1 MRRWDRGWRYLLRV
15 AVAVVVTLLFIFPVF
30 WLAMISIKTPDDIYA
45 YPPVWFPSEVH
56 FSSYVTLFRD
66 GDAWSVWNS
75 LVTAGVS
82 TVLAMLIGTTAA
94 YSIVR
99 FRTGGDHLAI
109 WIISQRMI
117 PPICVAF
124 PIYLLFVS
132 WQLVDTYIGL
142 ILLYTAFNVPY
153 VTWMM
158 RGYIQEIPLELEQSA
173 LVDGLTRWAVL
184 RKVVLPMARAGLFA
198 TAVFTF
204 IFAWN
209 DFLFALILTKSEVV
223 TYTVKVTGYFGSQ
236 STFWS
241 KIGAMSMLGVLPMM
255 FVVGT
260 MQRFIVRGMSMGAVK
275 G

>member
-1 MRRWDRGWRYLLRV
+1 MKRWDKGWRLALRTAI
-15 AVAVVVTLLFIFPVF
+15 AVFAAVLFLFPIY
-30 WLAMISIKTPDDIYA
+30 WLAAISIKSPDEIFA
-45 YPPVWFPSEVH
+45 YPPVWVPGGFDI
-56 FSSYVTLFRD
+56 SSYITLFRD
-66 GDAWSVWNS
+66 GDAWAVWHS

-82 TVLAMLIGTTAA
+82 TVLAMLFGTLAA

-99 FRTGGDHLAI
+99 YRTGGDNLAI

-117 PPICVAF
+117 PPICIAF
-124 PIYLLFVS
+124 PVFLLFVS
-132 WQLVDTYIGL
+132 WQIVDTYAGL
-142 ILLYTAFNVPY
+142 ILLYTAFNIPY

-158 RGYIQEIPLELEQSA
+158 RGYLQEIPLELERSA
-173 LVDGLTRWAVL
+173 LVDGLSRWAVL
-184 RKVVLPMARAGLFA
+184 WKVVLPMARAGLFA

-209 DFLFALILTKSEVV
+209 EFLFALILTGSEVV

-241 KIGAMSMLGVLPMM
+241 KIGAMSMLGVLPMI

-260 MQRFIVRGMSMGAVK
+260 MQRFIVRGISMGAVK

>member
-1 MRRWDRGWRYLLRV
+1 MTRWDNGWRYFGRIALVLI
-15 AVAVVVTLLFIFPVF
+15 VTLIFVFPVF
-30 WLAMISIKTPDDIYA
+30 WLAMISIKTPNDIYA
-45 YPPVWFPSEVH
+45 YPPVWLPSQVH
-56 FSSYVTLFRD
+56 FSSYITLFRD

-75 LVTAGVS
+75 LVTAGIS
-82 TVLAMLIGTTAA
+82 TVLAMIIGTTAA

-124 PIYLLFVS
+124 PIFLLFVS
-132 WQLVDTYIGL
+132 WKMIDTYLGL

-173 LVDGLTRWAVL
+173 LVDGLSRWAVL

-241 KIGAMSMLGVLPMM
+241 KIGALSMLGVLPMM
-255 FVVGT
+255 LVVGT

>member
-1 MRRWDRGWRYLLRV
+1 MKRWDKGWRL
-15 AVAVVVTLLFIFPVF
+15 AVRLGCAIVVTLLFLFPIY
-30 WLAMISIKTPDDIYA
+30 WLAAISIKTPEEIYA
-45 YPPVWFPSEVH
+45 FPPVWIPSG
-56 FSSYVTLFRD
+56 FQLSSYITLFKD
-66 GDAWSVWNS
+66 GDAWSVWHS

-82 TVLAMLIGTTAA
+82 TVFAMVIGSIAA

-124 PIYLLFVS
+124 PIFLLFVA
-132 WQLVDTYIGL
+132 WQWVDTYIGL
-142 ILLYTAFNVPY
+142 IVLYTAFNVPY

-173 LVDGLTRWAVL
+173 LVDGLSRWAVL
-184 RKVVLPMARAGLFA
+184 HKVVMPMARAGLFA

-241 KIGAMSMLGVLPMM
+241 KISAMSMLGVLPMIL
-255 FVVGT
+255 VVGT
-260 MQRFIVRGMSMGAVK
+260 MQRFIVRGISMGAVK

>member
-1 MRRWDRGWRYLLRV
+1 MIRWDKGWRLAMRV
-15 AVAVVVTLLFIFPVF
+15 ACALIVALLFLFPIY
-30 WLAMISIKTPDDIYA
+30 WLAAISIKSPEEIFA
-45 YPPVWFPSEVH
+45 FPPVWIPSG
-56 FSSYVTLFRD
+56 FNISSYITLFRD

-75 LVTAGVS
+75 LVTASIS
-82 TVLAMLIGTTAA
+82 TVFAMIFGTLAA

-99 FRTGGDHLAI
+99 YKTGGNHLAI

-124 PIYLLFVS
+124 PIFLLFVS
-132 WQLVDTYIGL
+132 WKLVDTYTGL

-173 LVDGLTRWAVL
+173 MVDGLSRWAVL
-184 RKVVLPMARAGLFA
+184 WKVVMPMAKAGLFA

-209 DFLFALILTKSEVV
+209 DFLFALILSRSEVV
-223 TYTVKVTGYFGSQ
+223 TYPVKVTGYFGSQ

-241 KIGAMSMLGVLPMM
+241 KIGAMSMLGVLPLIL
-255 FVVGT
+255 VVGT
-260 MQRFIVRGMSMGAVK
+260 MQRFIVRGISMGAVK

>member
-1 MRRWDRGWRYLLRV
+1 MIRWDRGWRLWLRTALALFV
-15 AVAVVVTLLFIFPVF
+15 TAVFVFPVY
-30 WLAMISIKTPDDIYA
+30 WLAAISVKSPDEIYA
-45 YPPVWFPSEVH
+45 YPPVWIPGEVH

-66 GDAWSVWNS
+66 GDAWAVWNS

-82 TVLAMLIGTTAA
+82 TVLAMFIGTIAA

-99 FRTGGDHLAI
+99 FRTGGDHLSI

-124 PIYLLFVS
+124 PIFLLYVS
-132 WQLVDTYIGL
+132 LQIVDTHIGL

-173 LVDGLTRWAVL
+173 LVDGLTRWATL
-184 RKVVLPMARAGLFA
+184 RKVVMPMARAGLFA

-241 KIGAMSMLGVLPMM
+241 KIGAMSMLGVLPMIV
-255 FVVGT
+255 VVGT
-260 MQRFIVRGMSMGAVK
+260 MQRFIVRGISMGAVK

>member
-1 MRRWDRGWRYLLRV
+1 MIRWDRGWRLGLRFGIALL
-15 AVAVVVTLLFIFPVF
+15 VTALFVFPVY
-30 WLAMISIKTPDDIYA
+30 WLAAISVKIPEEIYA
-45 YPPVWFPSEVH
+45 YPPVWIPSEIQ
-56 FSSYVTLFRD
+56 FSGYRTLFRD

-82 TVLAMLIGTTAA
+82 TALAMIFGSIAA

-99 FRTGGDHLAI
+99 YRTGGNHLAI

-124 PIYLLFVS
+124 PVFLLYVA
-132 WQLVDTYIGL
+132 WQWVDTYLGL
-142 ILLYTAFNVPY
+142 IILYTAFNLPY

-173 LVDGLTRWAVL
+173 LVDGLTRWQVL
-184 RKVVLPMARAGLFA
+184 RKVVMPMAKAGLFA
-198 TAVFTF
+198 TTVFTF

-255 FVVGT
+255 LVVGT
-260 MQRFIVRGMSMGAVK
+260 MQRFIVRGISMGAVK

>member
-1 MRRWDRGWRYLLRV
+1 MIRWDKGWRLWLRV
-15 AVAVVVTLLFIFPVF
+15 ALALFVTLLFVFPVY

-45 YPPVWFPSEVH
+45 YPPVWVPSEIH
-56 FSSYVTLFRD
+56 FSSYISLFRD

-82 TVLAMLIGTTAA
+82 TLLAMLIGTAAA
-94 YSIVR
+94 YSLVR
-99 FRTGGDHLAI
+99 FRTGGEHLAT

-117 PPICVAF
+117 PPITVAF
-124 PIYLLFVS
+124 PIFLLFVA
-132 WQLVDTYIGL
+132 WEWIDTRYGL

-173 LVDGLTRWAVL
+173 LVDGLSRPAVL
-184 RKVVLPMARAGLFA
+184 YKVVLPMARAGFFA

-209 DFLFALILTKSEVV
+209 DFLFALILTKSEAV

-255 FVVGT
+255 LVVAT

>member
-1 MRRWDRGWRYLLRV
+1 MIRWDKGWRLALRV
-15 AVAVVVTLLFIFPVF
+15 TLALFVTLIFVFPVF
-30 WLAMISIKTPDDIYA
+30 WLAMISIKTPKDIYA
-45 YPPVWFPSEVH
+45 YPPVWFPSEVQ
-56 FSSYVTLFRD
+56 FSSYFTLFRD
-66 GDAWSVWNS
+66 GDAWAVWHS

-82 TVLAMLIGTTAA
+82 TILAMVIGTMAA

-124 PIYLLFVS
+124 PVFLLFVS
-132 WQLVDTYIGL
+132 WNLVGARLGL
-142 ILLYTAFNVPY
+142 ILLHTAFNVPY

-173 LVDGLTRWAVL
+173 LVDGLSRWAVL

-209 DFLFALILTKSEVV
+209 DFLFALVLTKSEVV
-223 TYTVKVTGYFGSQ
+223 TYTVKVTGYFGPQ

-241 KIGAMSMLGVLPMM
+241 KIGAMSMLGVLPMI

>member
-1 MRRWDRGWRYLLRV
+1 MIRWDKGWRMALRT
-15 AVAVVVTLLFIFPVF
+15 ALALFITLLFFFPVY
-30 WLAMISIKTPDDIYA
+30 WLAMISIKSPDEIYA
-45 YPPVWFPSEVH
+45 YPPVWIPSEIRL
-56 FSSYVTLFRD
+56 SSYITLFRD

-82 TVLAMLIGTTAA
+82 TVFAMFIGTIAA

-99 FRTGGDHLAI
+99 FKTGGEHLAI

-124 PIYLLFVS
+124 PIFLLFVA
-132 WQLVDTYIGL
+132 WQWVDTRFGL
-142 ILLYTAFNVPY
+142 IILYTAFNVPY

-173 LVDGLTRWAVL
+173 LVDGLSRWAVL
-184 RKVVLPMARAGLFA
+184 RKVVFPMARAGLFA

-209 DFLFALILTKSEVV
+209 DFLFALILTKSEAV
-223 TYTVKVTGYFGSQ
+223 TYTVQVTGYFGSQ

-241 KIGAMSMLGVLPMM
+241 KIGALSMLGVLPMM
-255 FVVGT
+255 LVVAT
-260 MQRFIVRGMSMGAVK
+260 MQRFIVRGMSLGAVK

>member
-1 MRRWDRGWRYLLRV
+1 MIRWDQGWRLWLRV
-15 AVAVVVTLLFIFPVF
+15 AIALFATLIFVFPVY

-45 YPPVWFPSEVH
+45 YPPVWIPSEVH
-56 FSSYVTLFRD
+56 FSSYVALFRD

-75 LVTAGVS
+75 LVTASVS
-82 TVLAMLIGTTAA
+82 TLLAMLIGTTAA
-94 YSIVR
+94 YSLVR
-99 FRTGGDHLAI
+99 FRTGGNHLAI

-117 PPICVAF
+117 PPIAVAF
-124 PIYLLFVS
+124 PIFLLFVA
-132 WQLVDTYIGL
+132 WQWIDTLYGL

-173 LVDGLTRWAVL
+173 QVDGLSRWAVL
-184 RKVVLPMARAGLFA
+184 YKVVLPMVRAGFFA

-209 DFLFALILTKSEVV
+209 DFLFALILTKSEAV

-241 KIGAMSMLGVLPMM
+241 KIGAMSMLGVLPMI
-255 FVVGT
+255 VVVAT
-260 MQRFIVRGMSMGAVK
+260 MQRFIVRGMSLGAVK

>member
-1 MRRWDRGWRYLLRV
+1 MIKWDKGWRLCLRV
-15 AVAVVVTLLFIFPVF
+15 SCAVLVTLFFLFPIY
-30 WLAMISIKTPDDIYA
+30 WLAIMSIKTPEEVFA
-45 YPPVWFPSEVH
+45 YPPVWLPSTFEL
-56 FSSYVTLFRD
+56 SSFITLFRD
-66 GDAWSVWNS
+66 GDAWAVWNS

-82 TVLAMLIGTTAA
+82 TILAMFFGTLAA
-94 YSIVR
+94 YSLVR
-99 FRTGGDHLAI
+99 FKTGGDHLAI

-124 PIYLLFVS
+124 PIFLLFVS
-132 WQLVDTYIGL
+132 WQIVDTYFGL
-142 ILLYTAFNVPY
+142 IILYTAFNLPY
-153 VTWMM
+153 VIWMM
-158 RGYIQEIPLELEQSA
+158 RGYIQEIPIELEQSA

-184 RKVVLPMARAGLFA
+184 WKVIMPMARAGLFA

-209 DFLFALILTKSEVV
+209 DFLFALILSRSEVV
-223 TYTVKVTGYFGSQ
+223 TYPVKVTGYFGSQ

-241 KIGAMSMLGVLPMM
+241 KIGAMSMLGVLPMI

>member
-1 MRRWDRGWRYLLRV
+1 MIRWDRGWRLFLRV
-15 AVAVVVTLLFIFPVF
+15 ALALFATLIFVFPVY
-30 WLAMISIKTPDDIYA
+30 WLAMISIKIPDDIYA
-45 YPPVWFPSEVH
+45 YPPVWIPSEIH
-56 FSSYVTLFRD
+56 FSSYLTLFRD
-66 GDAWSVWNS
+66 GDVWSVWHS

-82 TVLAMLIGTTAA
+82 TVLAMLIGTVAA

-124 PIYLLFVS
+124 PVFLLFVW
-132 WQLVDTYIGL
+132 WQWVDTYAGL

-173 LVDGLTRWAVL
+173 LVDGLSRWEVL

>member
-1 MRRWDRGWRYLLRV
+1 MKRWDRGWRLALRLGC
-15 AVAVVVTLLFIFPVF
+15 AVVVTLIFVF
-30 WLAMISIKTPDDIYA
+30 PIYWLAAISIKSPEEIYA
-45 YPPVWFPSEVH
+45 YPPVWVPASFEL
-56 FSSYVTLFRD
+56 SSYLTLFRD
-66 GDAWSVWNS
+66 GDAWSVWHS

-82 TVLAMLIGTTAA
+82 TVLAMLIGSIAA

-99 FRTGGDHLAI
+99 FRTGGNHLAI

-124 PIYLLFVS
+124 PIFLLFVA
-132 WQLVDTYIGL
+132 WQWIDTYIGL
-142 ILLYTAFNVPY
+142 IVLYTAFNVPY

-158 RGYIQEIPLELEQSA
+158 RGYIQEIPVELEQSA
-173 LVDGLTRWAVL
+173 MVDGLSRWQVL

-209 DFLFALILTKSEVV
+209 DFVFALILTKSEVV

-241 KIGAMSMLGVLPMM
+241 KISAMSMLGVLPMIL
-255 FVVGT
+255 VVGF
-260 MQRFIVRGMSMGAVK
+260 MQRFIVRGISMGAVK

>member
-1 MRRWDRGWRYLLRV
+1 MIRWDRGWRLALRLCL
-15 AVAVVVTLLFIFPVF
+15 ALGVTAIFCFPVY
-30 WLAMISIKTPDDIYA
+30 WLAMISVKSPDEIYA
-45 YPPVWFPSEVH
+45 YPPVWFPSEFR
-56 FSSYVTLFRD
+56 FSSYATLFRD
-66 GDAWSVWNS
+66 GDAWSVWHS

-82 TVLAMLIGTTAA
+82 TVLAMVIGTFAA

-99 FRTGGDHLAI
+99 FRTGGEHLPI

-117 PPICVAF
+117 PPICVVF
-124 PIYLLFVS
+124 PIFLLFVS
-132 WQLVDTYIGL
+132 WQWIDTYLGL

-158 RGYIQEIPLELEQSA
+158 RGYVQEIPIELEQSA
-173 LVDGLTRWAVL
+173 LIDGLSRWQVL
-184 RKVVLPMARAGLFA
+184 WKVVLPMAKAGLFA

-209 DFLFALILTKSEVV
+209 DFIFALILTKSEVV
-223 TYTVKVTGYFGSQ
+223 TYPVKVTGYFGSQ

-255 FVVGT
+255 LVVGT
-260 MQRFIVRGMSMGAVK
+260 MQRFIVRGMTMGAVK

>member
-1 MRRWDRGWRYLLRV
+1 MKQWDKGWRLILRTAI
-15 AVAVVVTLLFIFPVF
+15 AVFAALIFIFPIY
-30 WLAMISIKTPDDIYA
+30 WLAAISIKSPEEIFA
-45 YPPVWFPSEVH
+45 YPPVWIPEGFNL
-56 FSSYVTLFRD
+56 SSYVTLFRD
-66 GDAWSVWNS
+66 GDAWAVWHS

-82 TVLAMLIGTTAA
+82 TVFAMLFGTLAA

-99 FRTGGDHLAI
+99 YRTGGDNLAI

-117 PPICVAF
+117 PPICIAF
-124 PIYLLFVS
+124 PVFLLFVG
-132 WQLVDTYIGL
+132 WQLVDTYTGL
-142 ILLYTAFNVPY
+142 IVLYTAFNIPY

-158 RGYIQEIPLELEQSA
+158 RGYLQEIPQELEQSA
-173 LVDGLTRWAVL
+173 LVDGLSRWAVL
-184 RKVVLPMARAGLFA
+184 WKVVMPMARAGLFA

-209 DFLFALILTKSEVV
+209 EFLFALILTGSDVV

-241 KIGAMSMLGVLPMM
+241 KIGAMSMLGVLPMI

-260 MQRFIVRGMSMGAVK
+260 MQRFIVRGISMGAVK

>member
-1 MRRWDRGWRYLLRV
+1 MKRWDRGWRMSLRFFV
-15 AVAVVVTLLFIFPVF
+15 ALAVTAVFVFPVY
-30 WLAMISIKTPDDIYA
+30 WLAAISVKSPDEIYA
-45 YPPVWFPSEVH
+45 YPPVWFPGEFR
-56 FSSYVTLFRD
+56 FSSYITLFRD
-66 GDAWSVWNS
+66 GDAWAIWNS

-82 TVLAMLIGTTAA
+82 TFFAMLIGTTAA

-99 FRTGGDHLAI
+99 FRTGGNNLAI

-117 PPICVAF
+117 PPICIAF
-124 PIYLLFVS
+124 PLFLLYVS
-132 WQLVDTYIGL
+132 WQLIDTYIGL
-142 ILLYTAFNVPY
+142 IILYTAFNLPY

-173 LVDGLTRWAVL
+173 LVDGLTRWATL
-184 RKVVLPMARAGLFA
+184 RKVVLPMAKAGLFA

-241 KIGAMSMLGVLPMM
+241 KIGAMSMLGVIPMLL
-255 FVVGT
+255 VVGT
-260 MQRFIVRGMSMGAVK
+260 MQRFIVRGLSMGAVK

>member
-1 MRRWDRGWRYLLRV
+1 MIRWDRGWRLWLRLSLALLTAIV
-15 AVAVVVTLLFIFPVF
+15 FVFPVY
-30 WLAMISIKTPDDIYA
+30 WLAAISVKSAEEIYA
-45 YPPVWFPSEVH
+45 YPPVWFPSAFH

-66 GDAWSVWNS
+66 GDAWAVWNS
-75 LVTAGVS
+75 LITAGVS
-82 TVLAMLIGTTAA
+82 TLLAMFFGTLAA

-99 FRTGGDHLAI
+99 FKTGGEHLPM
-109 WIISQRMI
+109 WIISQRMV

-124 PIYLLFVS
+124 PVFLLFVS
-132 WQLVDTYIGL
+132 LGLIDNFAGL
-142 ILLYTAFNVPY
+142 ILLYTAFNIPY

-158 RGYIQEIPLELEQSA
+158 RGYIQDIPVELEQSA
-173 LVDGLTRWAVL
+173 LVDGLTRWSTL
-184 RKVVLPMARAGLFA
+184 WKVVLPMARAGLFA

-209 DFLFALILTKSEVV
+209 DFLFALILTKAEVV

-241 KIGAMSMLGVLPMM
+241 KIGAMSMLGVLPMI

-260 MQRFIVRGMSMGAVK
+260 MQRFIVRGMTLGAVK

>member
-1 MRRWDRGWRYLLRV
+1 MIRWDKGWRLWLRV
-15 AVAVVVTLLFIFPVF
+15 ALALFVTLLFVFPVY

-45 YPPVWFPSEVH
+45 YPPVWVPSEIH
-56 FSSYVTLFRD
+56 FSSYISLFRD

-82 TVLAMLIGTTAA
+82 TLLAMLIGTAAA
-94 YSIVR
+94 YSLVR
-99 FRTGGDHLAI
+99 FRTGGDHLAT

-117 PPICVAF
+117 PPITVAF
-124 PIYLLFVS
+124 PIFLLFVA
-132 WQLVDTYIGL
+132 WEWIDTRYGL

-173 LVDGLTRWAVL
+173 LVDGLSRPAVL
-184 RKVVLPMARAGLFA
+184 YKVVLPMARAGFFA

-209 DFLFALILTKSEVV
+209 DFLFALILTKSEAV

-255 FVVGT
+255 LVVAT

>member
-1 MRRWDRGWRYLLRV
+1 MRRWDRGWRLFLRT
-15 AVAVVVTLLFIFPVF
+15 AIAVVAAIIFIFPIY
-30 WLAMISIKTPDDIYA
+30 WLAAISIKSPEEIFA
-45 YPPVWFPSEVH
+45 YPPVWIPAGFDL
-56 FSSYVTLFRD
+56 SSYVTLFRD
-66 GDAWSVWNS
+66 GDAWAVWHS

-82 TVLAMLIGTTAA
+82 TLLAMLFGTLAA

-99 FRTGGDHLAI
+99 YRTGGDNLAI

-117 PPICVAF
+117 PPICIAF
-124 PIYLLFVS
+124 PVFLLFVS
-132 WQLVDTYIGL
+132 WQIVDTYTGL
-142 ILLYTAFNVPY
+142 ILLYTAFNIPY

-158 RGYIQEIPLELEQSA
+158 RGYLQEIPLELEQSA
-173 LVDGLTRWAVL
+173 MVDGLSRWAVL
-184 RKVVLPMARAGLFA
+184 WKVVMPMARGGLFA

-209 DFLFALILTKSEVV
+209 EFLFALVLTGSEVV

-241 KIGAMSMLGVLPMM
+241 KIGAMSMLGVLPMI

-260 MQRFIVRGMSMGAVK
+260 MQRFIVRGISMGAVK

>member
-1 MRRWDRGWRYLLRV
+1 MIRWDMGWRLGLRF
-15 AVAVVVTLLFIFPVF
+15 AIAFLATAIFAFPIY
-30 WLAMISIKTPDDIYA
+30 WLATISIKIPEEIYA
-45 YPPVWFPSEVH
+45 YPPVWIPSQVQ
-56 FSSYVTLFRD
+56 FSGYYTLFKD

-82 TVLAMLIGTTAA
+82 TVLAMLFGTAAA

-99 FRTGGDHLAI
+99 YRTGGEHLAI

-124 PIYLLFVS
+124 PVFLLYVA
-132 WQLVDTYIGL
+132 WQWIDTYVGL
-142 ILLYTAFNVPY
+142 IILYTAFNLPY

-173 LVDGLTRWAVL
+173 LVDGLTRWQVL
-184 RKVVLPMARAGLFA
+184 RKVVMPMARAGLFA

-260 MQRFIVRGMSMGAVK
+260 MQRFIVRGISMGAVK

>member
-1 MRRWDRGWRYLLRV
+1 MNRWDRGWRLGLRL
-15 AVAVVVTLLFIFPVF
+15 AIAVVVAMLFVFPVY
-30 WLAMISIKTPDDIYA
+30 WLAAISVKSPDEIYA
-45 YPPVWFPSEVH
+45 YPPVWFPSAFH
-56 FSSYVTLFRD
+56 LSSYVTLFRD
-66 GDAWSVWNS
+66 GDAWAVWNS
-75 LVTAGVS
+75 LITAGVS
-82 TVLAMLIGTTAA
+82 TLLAMFFGTLAA

-99 FRTGGDHLAI
+99 FKTGGAHLPM
-109 WIISQRMI
+109 WIISQRMV

-124 PIYLLFVS
+124 PIFLLFVS
-132 WQLVDTYIGL
+132 LHLIDNFTGL
-142 ILLYTAFNVPY
+142 ILLYTAFNIPY

-158 RGYIQEIPLELEQSA
+158 RGYIQDIPLELEQSA
-173 LVDGLTRWAVL
+173 LVDGLTRWSTL
-184 RKVVLPMARAGLFA
+184 WKVVLPMARAGLFA

-241 KIGAMSMLGVLPMM
+241 KIGAMSMLGVLPMI

-260 MQRFIVRGMSMGAVK
+260 MQRFIVRGMTMGAVK

>member
-1 MRRWDRGWRYLLRV
+1 MIRWDRGWRLSLRV
-15 AVAVVVTLLFIFPVF
+15 ALALLVTLIFVFPVY
-30 WLAMISIKTPDDIYA
+30 WLAMISIKTPDEIYA
-45 YPPVWFPSEVH
+45 YPPVWIPSQVH

-82 TVLAMLIGTTAA
+82 TVLAMAIGTAAA
-94 YSIVR
+94 YSLVR
-99 FRTGGDHLAI
+99 FRTGGEHLAI

-124 PIYLLFVS
+124 PIFLLFVS
-132 WQLVDTYIGL
+132 WRWIDTRFGL
-142 ILLYTAFNVPY
+142 IVLYTAFNVPY

-173 LVDGLTRWAVL
+173 LVDGLSRWAVL

-209 DFLFALILTKSEVV
+209 DFLFALILTKSEAV

-255 FVVGT
+255 VVVAT
-260 MQRFIVRGMSMGAVK
+260 MQRFIVRGMSLGAVK

>member
-1 MRRWDRGWRYLLRV
+1 MKRWDKGWRLALRTAI
-15 AVAVVVTLLFIFPVF
+15 AVFAAVLFLFPIY
-30 WLAMISIKTPDDIYA
+30 WLAAISIKSPDEIFA
-45 YPPVWFPSEVH
+45 YPPVWVPGGFDI
-56 FSSYVTLFRD
+56 SSYITLFRD
-66 GDAWSVWNS
+66 GDAWAVWHS

-82 TVLAMLIGTTAA
+82 TVLAMLFGTLAA

-99 FRTGGDHLAI
+99 YRTGGDNLAI

-117 PPICVAF
+117 PPICIAF
-124 PIYLLFVS
+124 PVFLLFVS
-132 WQLVDTYIGL
+132 WQIVDTYTGL
-142 ILLYTAFNVPY
+142 ILLYTAFNIPY

-158 RGYIQEIPLELEQSA
+158 RGYLQEIPLELEQSA
-173 LVDGLTRWAVL
+173 LVDGLSRWAVL
-184 RKVVLPMARAGLFA
+184 WKVVLPMARAGLFA

-209 DFLFALILTKSEVV
+209 EFLFALILTGSEVV

-241 KIGAMSMLGVLPMM
+241 KIGAMSMLGVLPMI

-260 MQRFIVRGMSMGAVK
+260 MQRFIVRGISMGAVK

>member
-1 MRRWDRGWRYLLRV
+1 MIRWDKGWRMALRV
-15 AVAVVVTLLFIFPVF
+15 ALALFATTVFVFPVY
-30 WLAMISIKTPDDIYA
+30 WLAAISVKTPDEIYA
-45 YPPVWFPSEVH
+45 YPPVWVPGDIH

-66 GDAWSVWNS
+66 GDAWAVFNS

-82 TVLAMLIGTTAA
+82 TVFAMLFGTLAA

-99 FRTGGDHLAI
+99 FRTGGDHLSI

-124 PIYLLFVS
+124 PIFLLYVS
-132 WQLVDTYIGL
+132 WQIVDTYIGL
-142 ILLYTAFNVPY
+142 IMLYTAFNLPY

-173 LVDGLTRWAVL
+173 LVDGLTRWQTL
-184 RKVVLPMARAGLFA
+184 RKVVMPMARAGLFA

-241 KIGAMSMLGVLPMM
+241 KIGAMSMLGVLPMIL
-255 FVVGT
+255 VVGT
-260 MQRFIVRGMSMGAVK
+260 MQRFIVRGISMGAVK

>member
-1 MRRWDRGWRYLLRV
+1 MIRWDRGWRLWLRV
-15 AVAVVVTLLFIFPVF
+15 GIALFVTLLFVFPVY
-30 WLAMISIKTPDDIYA
+30 WLAMISIKTPDEIYA
-45 YPPVWFPSEVH
+45 YPPVWVPSQVH
-56 FSSYVTLFRD
+56 FSSYISLFRD

-82 TVLAMLIGTTAA
+82 TVLAMLIGTAAA
-94 YSIVR
+94 YSLVR
-99 FRTGGDHLAI
+99 FRTGGNHLAI

-117 PPICVAF
+117 PPITVAF
-124 PIYLLFVS
+124 PIFLLFVA
-132 WQLVDTYIGL
+132 WQWIDTRYGL

-173 LVDGLTRWAVL
+173 QVDGLSRWAVL
-184 RKVVLPMARAGLFA
+184 YKVVLPMARAGLFA

-209 DFLFALILTKSEVV
+209 DFLFALILTKSEAV

-255 FVVGT
+255 LVVAT
-260 MQRFIVRGMSMGAVK
+260 MQRFIVRGMSLGAVK

>member
-1 MRRWDRGWRYLLRV
+1 MIRWDRGWRLYLRV
-15 AVAVVVTLLFIFPVF
+15 ALALGITLVFVFPVY
-30 WLAMISIKTPDDIYA
+30 WLAMISVKSPDEIYA
-45 YPPVWFPSEVH
+45 YPPVWFPSEFR

-66 GDAWSVWNS
+66 GDAWAVWNS
-75 LVTAGVS
+75 LITAGVS
-82 TVLAMLIGTTAA
+82 TVLAMAIGTTAA

-99 FRTGGDHLAI
+99 FRTGGENLAI

-124 PIYLLFVS
+124 PIFLLFVS
-132 WQLVDTYIGL
+132 WQWIDTRFGL

-158 RGYIQEIPLELEQSA
+158 RGYIQDIPLELEHSA
-173 LVDGLTRWAVL
+173 LVDGFSRWAVL

-209 DFLFALILTKSEVV
+209 DFLFALVLTKSEAV

-255 FVVGT
+255 FVVAT
-260 MQRFIVRGMSMGAVK
+260 MQRFIVRGMSLGAVK